1 MSADNREQDKFHELL
16 NNMPDAI
23 AIIDRKGTLFEAN
36 EAAERLTGYRKKELL
51 GKNIF
56 DTQIFDRHTKMLV
69 LEKMSLRLSGKKVSP
84 YEIEI
89 RRKDGKSIPI
99 ELNASLIDYAGK
111 KAVLVIIRDVRERKK
126 AEQKLYDSEERFRQ
140 ISEIVKEFIWEVDAK
155 GLYTYASP
163 NVKAILGY
171 SSEEIVGKKH
181 FFDFFHPDER
191 ESLKKSVFSVFAKKE
206 AFRGFINRNLRKDGK
221 VVILE
226 TSGLPL
232 IDNKGKLIGYRGAD
246 TDITERIK
254 TEEKYKNIIQTSTDG
269 FWVVDN
275 KGRFLEVNDAYCKMI
290 GYTREELLKMSISDI
305 EAVEKPEETE
315 AHIKNIMKTGADRF
329 ETKHKR
335 KDGKL
340 IDVEISVRYERETGE
355 MFVFARD
362 ITERKQTEKKITESF
377 EKARMMEDIVNRS
390 PVVAFLWKNA
400 EGWPVEFVSEN
411 IRVFGYEPEELISGK
426 IPYPKIVHP
435 EDLQRVGEEVSR
447 YSKMKIKG
455 FKQEYRIVTKS
466 GDVRWIDDRTWVR
479 RDPSGKIT
487 HYQGIVMDI
496 TERKRMEEELQAK
509 IRDLERFNR
518 LAVGRELRMI
528 ELKKRIKELEGGK

>member
-155 GLYTYASP
+155 GLYTYASS

-191 ESLKKSVFSVFAKKE
+191 ESLKKSAFSVFAKKE
-206 AFRGFINRNLRKDGK
+206 AFRRFINRNLRKDGK

-254 TEEKYKNIIQTSTDG
+254 TEEKYKNIIQTSIDG

-315 AHIKNIMKTGADRF
+315 AHIKNIMKIGSDRF

-411 IRVFGYEPEELISGK
+411 IRMFGYEPEELISGK
-426 IPYPKIVHP
+426 IPYSKIVHP
-435 EDLQRVGEEVSR
+435 EDLQRIGEEVSR
-447 YSKMKIKG
+447 YSKMKIKE

-487 HYQGIVMDI
+487 HYQGIV
-496 TERKRMEEELQAK
+496 
-509 IRDLERFNR
+509 
-518 LAVGRELRMI
+518 
-528 ELKKRIKELEGGK
+528 